1 MGVLA
6 VIKAWVT
13 PPDEAAQ
20 QRRRIDERIQET
32 EIARIRLEAR
42 IQRLEAR
49 RRMRE
54 RGLPQDDP

>member
-20 QRRRIDERIQET
+20 QRHRIDERIQET